1 MLRRI
6 NAAAHQ
12 QHIADAVLK
21 QGLEDGFQRFLIQ
34 RLQKAAFL
42 IINELRQVILEVVL
56 HDIGSCRNQS
66 VPQGVCVFQN
76 AKAVFQRFNDC
87 LFLLRVNRPDG
98 DRTGMPSLM
107 GICNIEVVFDSC
119 LPIAVA
125 VQNSNALGATI
136 DPPPE
141 PLVPAL
147 PPFNGQD
154 SSGIRALGIQKDLLV
169 KGQPEVIAG
178 GGQKPGPAFLRC
190 HFACGLQV
198 QIRDPFIF

>member
-1 MLRRI
+1 
-6 NAAAHQ
+6 
-12 QHIADAVLK
+12 
-21 QGLEDGFQRFLIQ
+21 
-34 RLQKAAFL
+34 
-42 IINELRQVILEVVL
+42 
-56 HDIGSCRNQS
+56 
-66 VPQGVCVFQN
+66 
-76 AKAVFQRFNDC
+76 
-87 LFLLRVNRPDG
+87 
-98 DRTGMPSLM
+98 M

>member
-1 MLRRI
+1 
-6 NAAAHQ
+6 
-12 QHIADAVLK
+12 
-21 QGLEDGFQRFLIQ
+21 
-34 RLQKAAFL
+34 
-42 IINELRQVILEVVL
+42 
-56 HDIGSCRNQS
+56 
-66 VPQGVCVFQN
+66 
-76 AKAVFQRFNDC
+76 
-87 LFLLRVNRPDG
+87 
-98 DRTGMPSLM
+98 MPSLM

-178 GGQKPGPAFLRC
+178 GGQKPEPAFLRC